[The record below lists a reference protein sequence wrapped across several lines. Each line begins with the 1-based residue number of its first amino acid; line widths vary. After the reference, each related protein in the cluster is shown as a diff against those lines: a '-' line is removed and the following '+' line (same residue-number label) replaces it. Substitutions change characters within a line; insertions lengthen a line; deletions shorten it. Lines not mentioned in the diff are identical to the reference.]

1 MALDLR
7 MDTHIEIQLV
17 CVPDDDSANASLD
30 LRWTRTTRC
39 NLDPATTRT
48 SQPPPTLSSTPC
60 VPETLKVDP
69 GLVLFQFFFAFFFC
83 FLPDLDI
90 VSPVFSSV
98 FSRFLLSSHAVW
110 SYQEFG

>member
-69 GLVLFQFFFAFFFC
+69 GLMSSTDLMYAATRWLFISGWWDKGRVEAY
-83 FLPDLDI
+83 
-90 VSPVFSSV
+90 
-98 FSRFLLSSHAVW
+98 LSAVP
-110 SYQEFG
+110 GT